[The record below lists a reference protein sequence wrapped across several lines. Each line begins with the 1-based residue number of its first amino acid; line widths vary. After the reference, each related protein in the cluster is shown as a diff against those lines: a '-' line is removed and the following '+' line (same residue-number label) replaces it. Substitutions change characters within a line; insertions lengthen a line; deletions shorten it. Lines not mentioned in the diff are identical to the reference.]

1 MRAAGF
7 ITAWKFLLSLNSV
20 AAEMEKA
27 LSSLS
32 WMSRLANEV
41 YCNLEHS
48 DVNAFISPPP
58 TPPKLLARQS

>member
-1 MRAAGF
+1 MRAAEF

-27 LSSLS
+27 FSSLS
-32 WMSRLANEV
+32 LTSRLANEV

-48 DVNAFISPPP
+48 DVNAFNPPP
-58 TPPKLLARQS
+58 S